1 MTPSDRRLW
10 IDLMTARYLDA
21 LERFDFDVQDELWEL
36 AATDPELE
44 EAFHSL
50 HVGLEE
56 EQSEREAETIA
67 EAVAK
72 HLPSAEIVCPTVG
85 AVTVG
90 MVADELFRHTP
101 DRLSAAAHQLNDR
114 LRASA
119 DELPAEL
126 GLSRLTAW
134 AEAKFGT
141 AEGGYWKA
149 FYDALIKLDLRR
161 SVETEYQL
169 AARSP
174 RKPEGRK

>member
-10 IDLMTARYLDA
+10 LDLQSARYLA
-21 LERFDFDVQDELWEL
+21 AIERSDFDAQSALWAL
-36 AATDPELE
+36 AADDPELDD
-44 EAFHSL
+44 AL
-50 HVGLEE
+50 HLVHADLLEE
-56 EQSEREAETIA
+56 EQERTTAAVT

-72 HLPSAEIVCPTVG
+72 HLPSAEIVRPTAG
-85 AVTVG
+85 PVTVG

-101 DRLSAAAHQLNDR
+101 ARLSAAAHQLNDR

-119 DELPAEL
+119 AELPAEL
-126 GLSRLTAW
+126 GLTKFTTW

>member
-10 IDLMTARYLDA
+10 VDVHTADYLA
-21 LERFDFDVQDELWEL
+21 AVESGDFAAQARLWAV
-36 AATDPELE
+36 AATDAELE
-44 EAFHSL
+44 AAFDDIHTAL
-50 HVGLEE
+50 LEHDTD
-56 EQSEREAETIA
+56 QTAAVA

-72 HLPSAEIVCPTVG
+72 HLPSAEIVRPTAG
-85 AVTVG
+85 PVTVG

-119 DELPAEL
+119 AELPVDL
-126 GLSRLTAW
+126 GLSKLTTW
-134 AEAKFGT
+134 AEAKFGA